1 MSRMSDNFADSLTT
15 VSGLSA
21 IAHFAMQV
29 QPIISA
35 VAGIVAIMSGV
46 LAALYYVKKL
56 RSKGEV

>member
-1 MSRMSDNFADSLTT
+1 MDDNFADSLTT

-35 VAGIVAIMSGV
+35 VAGLVAIVSGF
-46 LAALYYVKKL
+46 LAAMYYIKKL
-56 RSKGEV
+56 RGKVL